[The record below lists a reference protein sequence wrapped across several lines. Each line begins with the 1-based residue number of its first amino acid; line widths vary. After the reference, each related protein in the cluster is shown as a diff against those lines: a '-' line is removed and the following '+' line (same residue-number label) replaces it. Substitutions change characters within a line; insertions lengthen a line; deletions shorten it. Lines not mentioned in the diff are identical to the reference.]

1 VKPSKGRKI
10 IGCKWMF
17 KKMSGTT
24 GAEKTRY
31 KTCLVV
37 KGYSQKEGVDFNE
50 IFSHVVRHASIW
62 VLLAMVA
69 YQDLKLEQ
77 LDLHT
82 TFLLGELEEDI
93 LMSQP

>member
-1 VKPSKGRKI
+1 MKPSKGRKI

-37 KGYSQKEGVDFNE
+37 KGYSQKEGVDFN
-50 IFSHVVRHASIW
+50 
-62 VLLAMVA
+62 
-69 YQDLKLEQ
+69 
-77 LDLHT
+77 
-82 TFLLGELEEDI
+82 
-93 LMSQP
+93 